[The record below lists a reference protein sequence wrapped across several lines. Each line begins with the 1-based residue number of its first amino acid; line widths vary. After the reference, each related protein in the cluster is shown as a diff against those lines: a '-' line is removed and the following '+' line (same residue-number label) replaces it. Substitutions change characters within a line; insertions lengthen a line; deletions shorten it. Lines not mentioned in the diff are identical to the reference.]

1 VAAKKNDSP
10 DYPLNAVPK
19 EKIASV
25 LDAIEK
31 LFSLHQFVGELKQ
44 ELKVIAEKE
53 KAINSAQR
61 YKVITNAVK
70 TENQYNN
77 NLAAIKKLTR
87 QIDEFVSES
96 DAAELGRKMD
106 DMGEAA
112 ELRAKLSALQRQ
124 YRKLKARHKAIL
136 ANLEGNRQIREEN
149 FDELQSFFPEVNIEK
164 VENIQRFHSNIYG
177 VLEEE
182 LKEEADGI
190 NSLLQAA
197 NVEMKRLEE
206 KLQGLNE
213 TSQISPEFLSR
224 YAQYQEEL
232 AALQNQGAVYEQ
244 KQRTKHE
251 LAENEKRLDEEEG
264 HVLERIQAMINSEV
278 TRISDM
284 VDEEVEPPYIIFD
297 GRKNYKYECPTDT
310 GTGPSYKNLIILDLA
325 LLNITPLPVIVHD
338 STMFKNVA
346 DFPVDKIIE
355 LYSMYSGKQIII
367 AFDKQNSY
375 SDKTRK
381 ILEDSMV
388 LKLDENGNELFGW
401 SWKKKKKS
409 RKK

>member
-1 VAAKKNDSP
+1 
-10 DYPLNAVPK
+10 
-19 EKIASV
+19 
-25 LDAIEK
+25 
-31 LFSLHQFVGELKQ
+31 
-44 ELKVIAEKE
+44 
-53 KAINSAQR
+53 
-61 YKVITNAVK
+61 
-70 TENQYNN
+70 
-77 NLAAIKKLTR
+77 
-87 QIDEFVSES
+87 
-96 DAAELGRKMD
+96 
-106 DMGEAA
+106 
-112 ELRAKLSALQRQ
+112 
-124 YRKLKARHKAIL
+124 
-136 ANLEGNRQIREEN
+136 
-149 FDELQSFFPEVNIEK
+149 
-164 VENIQRFHSNIYG
+164 
-177 VLEEE
+177 
-182 LKEEADGI
+182 
-190 NSLLQAA
+190 
-197 NVEMKRLEE
+197 
-206 KLQGLNE
+206 
-213 TSQISPEFLSR
+213 
-224 YAQYQEEL
+224 
-232 AALQNQGAVYEQ
+232 
-244 KQRTKHE
+244 
-251 LAENEKRLDEEEG
+251 
-264 HVLERIQAMINSEV
+264 MINSEV